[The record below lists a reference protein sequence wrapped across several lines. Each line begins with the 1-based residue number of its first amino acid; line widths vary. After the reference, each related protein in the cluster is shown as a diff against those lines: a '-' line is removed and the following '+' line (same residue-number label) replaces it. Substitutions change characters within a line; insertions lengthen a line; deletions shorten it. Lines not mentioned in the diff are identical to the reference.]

1 MYLVFM
7 EGEKSRLSTIRIN
20 EQLQKIHNG
29 KVS

>member
-7 EGEKSRLSTIRIN
+7 EGEESRLSTISIN